1 MNWEPQGMYS
11 KFLLKQPTILFGENA
26 LMGLKTYAC
35 TRVSVIYGSSLDDEY
50 KRKVSNALSS
60 FEISFVK
67 KTWHGEPTLKSLHS
81 TIKEIEEFQP
91 DLIIAIGG
99 GSVIDGA
106 KMVRTYYEFPFFD
119 VRETSF
125 SMLNWK
131 TTFVAIPTTIGSGAE
146 ISSASVMYSESQKT
160 KEFVISHQFIP
171 EIIVLEV
178 SLIENA
184 PKRVLLTSMVDALSH
199 AIEGYMSTID
209 NLLVDSYA
217 EKAIQIIAEY
227 HHVITSGTEKEFIN
241 KLQLASLFAG
251 LVQNHCIVGATHALA
266 HQMSSYGLSHAGAIA
281 LFLPAVIRKNID
293 SPNPKA
299 RFDQLA
305 KHSGFT
311 KGADL
316 LNFVES
322 FIAGIDL
329 TKEKDTLKKNR
340 QRIISDNAFFEQ
352 ALSDKGGQGN
362 PVPMNKEFLL
372 EIFKEASS

>member
-1 MNWEPQGMYS
+1 MWEPQGMYS

-26 LMGLKTYAC
+26 IMGLKTYASA
-35 TRVSVIYGSSLDDEY
+35 RVSVIYGSSLNEGY
-50 KRKVSNALSS
+50 KQKIINALSS
-60 FEISFVK
+60 FEISFVQ
-67 KTWHGEPTLKSLHS
+67 KTWFGEPTLETLHA
-81 TIKEIEEFQP
+81 TIKKIEDFKP

-119 VRETSF
+119 VKETSF

-146 ISSASVMYSESQKT
+146 ISSASVMYNDSQKT

-171 EIIVLEV
+171 EIIVLEA

-184 PKRVLLTSMVDALSH
+184 PKNMLLASMVDALSH

-217 EKAIQIIAEY
+217 EKAIQIISQY
-227 HHVITSGTEKEFIN
+227 HHVINDGVEHEHIN

-251 LVQNHCIVGATHALA
+251 LVQNHCIVGASHALA
-266 HQMSSYGLSHAGAIA
+266 HQMSAYGLSHASAISI
-281 LFLPAVIRKNID
+281 FLPVVIRKNI
-293 SPNPKA
+293 SEPNCAA

-305 KHSGFT
+305 RHSGFA
-311 KGADL
+311 KGEDL
-316 LNFVES
+316 LS
-322 FIAGIDL
+322 FIERFISSVDL
-329 TKEKDTLKKNR
+329 TKERDIVKKNR
-340 QRIISDNAFFEQ
+340 ERIISDNIFFEQ
-352 ALSDKGGQGN
+352 ALADKGGQGN
-362 PVPMNKEFLL
+362 PVPMDKDFLL
-372 EIFKEASS
+372 SIFKDASS